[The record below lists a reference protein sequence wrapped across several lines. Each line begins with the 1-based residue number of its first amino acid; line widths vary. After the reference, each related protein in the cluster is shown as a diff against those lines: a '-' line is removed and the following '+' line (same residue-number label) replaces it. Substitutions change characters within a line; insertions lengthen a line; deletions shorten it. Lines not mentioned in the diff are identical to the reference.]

1 MLTPVHTRPVHR
13 KESERGFALLLV
25 FLLAAGIALM
35 LYQQMPRVAFESERD
50 KEQLLIDRG
59 QQYKRAIQEF
69 YVAFKRYPASI
80 EELEHTNDKR
90 FLRKRYVDPYTG
102 KDEWRLIHTNGMML
116 TDSLVTKPP
125 AGPLD
130 PNNPN
135 KDQLAS
141 NLGAGGAGG
150 ASGVAGAPAM
160 TGAGGQTVAGGLPP
174 ITIPGGAGVPGQPGA
189 GAVNPAVL
197 RRPSDRGA
205 TPGQFVGGAPGAYP
219 DPNNPYAAVN
229 SPDPNNPGQ
238 TSPGQPLPGQP
249 APGQA
254 GQGQFPP
261 GQFVPGQAAPGQST
275 PPQALPGQIALGQQN
290 VPAQS
295 TQPVFN
301 PQQPDPFNNNSLP
314 PADFPPISLQAMQQQ
329 QAGQANGQNPGQ
341 FPVQPNPGLPAGN
354 QVRLGQNGQFIP
366 VAPSGSGQQTG
377 AQTFPG
383 AAPFPGA
390 QPGAQPFPGGQQ
402 FPGTQQFPGA
412 QPGAQPFPNPQP
424 GGQPFPGSQPTDP
437 NFGQAGVAQGGA
449 PNGAPGGGPNN
460 AALNLI
466 NQLLTTPRQP
476 PPGVSVGGNATPG
489 SGGIAGVASKY
500 EGASVKVYKD
510 RKKFK
515 EWEFVFDPNENAPK
529 APAQGNPLGNGTGSG
544 SSTGNPAGG
553 NAPGSTTPFG
563 TAPSTSPAAPGTPTI
578 GP

>member
-1 MLTPVHTRPVHR
+1 MLPPVHTRPVHR
-13 KESERGFALLLV
+13 KDSERGFALLLV

-69 YVAFKRYPASI
+69 YVAFKRYPATI
-80 EELEHTNDKR
+80 EDLEHTNDKR

-102 KDEWRLIHTNGMML
+102 KDEWRLIHTNGVML

-125 AGPLD
+125 GGALD

-150 ASGVAGAPAM
+150 AGGVAGSV
-160 TGAGGQTVAGGLPP
+160 GQTVAGGLPP
-174 ITIPGGAGVPGQPGA
+174 ISMYPGGAPGGVPGQPGA
-189 GAVNPAVL
+189 GDVNPAVL

-205 TPGQFVGGAPGAYP
+205 APGQFTGGAPGAFP
-219 DPNNPYAAVN
+219 DPNNPSAAVVN
-229 SPDPNNPGQ
+229 PDPNNPGQ
-238 TSPGQPLPGQP
+238 PGPGQPLPGQP
-249 APGQA
+249 APGQ
-254 GQGQFPP
+254 
-261 GQFVPGQAAPGQST
+261 FVPGQVAPGQAPGQS
-275 PPQALPGQIALGQQN
+275 APGQVTPVQPFPGQMALGQQN
-290 VPAQS
+290 APAQS

-341 FPVQPNPGLPAGN
+341 QFPVQPNPGLPAGN

-366 VAPSGSGQQTG
+366 VAPSGVGQQPG
-377 AQTFPG
+377 NQGFPG
-383 AAPFPGA
+383 APPFPGA
-390 QPGAQPFPGGQQ
+390 QQ
-402 FPGTQQFPGA
+402 FPGT

-424 GGQPFPGSQPTDP
+424 GGQPFPGSQPSGA
-437 NFGQAGVAQGGA
+437 NFGQAGVPQGGA
-449 PNGAPGGGPNN
+449 PNGAPNN

-476 PPGVSVGGNATPG
+476 PPGVSVGTGTNGTPG
-489 SGGIAGVASKY
+489 GVGIAGVASKH
-500 EGASVKVYKD
+500 EGASLKVYKD

-515 EWEFVFDPNENAPK
+515 EWEFIFDPNENAPK
-529 APAQGNPLGNGTGSG
+529 APAQGNPLGNGTGSPA
-544 SSTGNPAGG
+544 GNPGG
-553 NAPGSTTPFG
+553 SAPGSITPFG
-563 TAPSTSPAAPGTPTI
+563 TAPATQPTAPGTPSI